1 MEFPRQ
7 EHWSGLPFPSPDLPN
22 PGIKSKSPVL
32 QAESLLSE
40 PLGKPVGI
48 LALPKAQK
56 QDARPCLNCM
66 VLTLYRP
73 RV

>member
-1 MEFPRQ
+1 MEFARQ
-7 EHWSGLPFPSPDLPN
+7 EHEWVAIPVSRSSQRGF
-22 PGIKSKSPVL
+22 KSTSPVL

-40 PLGKPVGI
+40 PLGKPMGI

-56 QDARPCLNCM
+56 QDARPCMNGM

-73 RV
+73 WV